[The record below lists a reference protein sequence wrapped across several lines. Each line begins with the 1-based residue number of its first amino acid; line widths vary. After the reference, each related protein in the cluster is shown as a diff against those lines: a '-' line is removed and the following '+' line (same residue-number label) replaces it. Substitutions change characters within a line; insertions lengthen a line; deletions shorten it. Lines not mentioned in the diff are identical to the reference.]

1 MVNVVLVVRRHVVHL
16 ETRHLGRTTKLQ
28 KSATNFRT
36 STFLVLYKMNFDV
49 GIVLKLRDGVVMVE
63 CVMMSLEHGV

>member
-1 MVNVVLVVRRHVVHL
+1 LLEIVVWRHVVPL

-28 KSATNFRT
+28 KSATSFRT
-36 STFLVLYKMNFDV
+36 STYLVLYKLNFDV
-49 GIVLKLRDGVVMVE
+49 GIMLKLRDGVVMVE